1 VTDDA
6 PLLLDVTRLIW
17 RRWKGRLP
25 TGIDR
30 VCLAYLRHFGPNA
43 QAVVQYRGV
52 RRILDRQASQELFAL
67 LEQPGEMFKVR
78 LVAGALRNLPH
89 LNGRGRGRLYL
100 NVGHT
105 GLNSGGFR
113 KWVRKADVR
122 PVYMVHDLIPITN
135 PEFCRAGESEKHR
148 GRMRTVLSTAAGVI
162 GNSQATL
169 DQLSAFARN
178 EALPNPPALAAWLG
192 VEPLRASAKGENP
205 QRHTFVTIGTIEAR
219 KNHILLLNVWRQL
232 IKRMGNEAPRLLI
245 IGQRG
250 WEADDVFELLDRNDV
265 LRGHLLE
272 LGHCSDEE
280 LAGHLSS
287 ARALLF
293 PSRAEGYGLPLVEAL
308 AAGTPVIASD
318 LPLFREIAGD
328 IPLYLDP
335 MDGEA
340 WEAAIL
346 DYSQEVCED
355 RERQLRGIES
365 FRLPDWDSHFAA
377 VERWIDGLIGV
388 TQPREHGV
396 DECADR

>member
-1 VTDDA
+1 MTDDA

-52 RRILDRQASQELFAL
+52 RRILYGQASQELFAL
-67 LEQPGEMFKVR
+67 LEQPGETFKSR

-89 LNGRGRGRLYL
+89 MNSHGRGRLYF

-105 GLNSGGFR
+105 GLNSAGFR
-113 KWVRKADVR
+113 KWVGRAGVR

-135 PEFCRAGESEKHR
+135 PELCRAGEAKKHR
-148 GRMRTVLSTAAGVI
+148 QRMRIVVTTAAGVI

-169 DQLSAFARN
+169 DQLSAFARG
-178 EALPNPPALAAWLG
+178 EGLPNPPSLAAWLG
-192 VEPLRASAKGENP
+192 VEPRRVPAKVENP
-205 QRHTFVTIGTIEAR
+205 ERPTFVTVGTIEAR
-219 KNHILLLNVWRQL
+219 KNHMLLLNVWLRL
-232 IKRMGNEAPRLLI
+232 IDRFGDKAPRLLI

-250 WEADDVFELLDRNDV
+250 WEADEVFEMLDKNDAV
-265 LRGHLLE
+265 RGNVVE

-280 LAGHLSS
+280 LAGHLAS

-293 PSRAEGYGLPLVEAL
+293 PSRAEGYGLPLVEAF
-308 AAGTPVIASD
+308 ATGTPVIASK

-335 MDGEA
+335 TDPDA
-340 WEAAIL
+340 WQAAIL
-346 DYSQEVCED
+346 DYSEEASQD
-355 RERQLRGIES
+355 RQRQVRLIES

-377 VERWIDGLIGV
+377 VERWIDGLADV
-388 TQPREHGV
+388 TEPSEH
-396 DECADR
+396 